1 MKTTQQQVSTQVDN
15 LLKALKPN
23 LSYYASRVA
32 NKTKLVDYEDAYQEL
47 CIETW
52 KAALEYEEKQP
63 KNVDIGRWVHTRIM
77 YTASRLIDRAIRK
90 HRREQESLAERTVLM
105 NHIVPD
111 PSTEII
117 NRVSLE
123 SYLKD
128 QPDRIQVAIRMR
140 LSGHT
145 ETETAQ
151 VLELSSRTIR
161 TYWKAMKK
169 SVAMLN

>member
-1 MKTTQQQVSTQVDN
+1 MMTVQKQMSTQVDN

-32 NKTKLVDYEDAYQEL
+32 NKSKLVDYEDAYQEL

-52 KAALEYEEKQP
+52 KAAMEYEEKQP
-63 KNVDIGRWVHTRIM
+63 KSVDIYRWVHTRIM

-105 NHIVPD
+105 NHIIPD

-117 NRVSLE
+117 NRITLE
-123 SYLKD
+123 SYLEDKPD
-128 QPDRIQVAIRMR
+128 QVQLAIRMR
-140 LSGHT
+140 LNGHT
-145 ETETAQ
+145 EEETGK
-151 VLELSSRTIR
+151 VLQLSSRTIR
-161 TYWKAMKK
+161 TYWKAMKQ
-169 SVAMLN
+169 SVAMCN